1 MQPKRQCR
9 QWLAP
14 PDRQLGRRQ
23 RPSRR
28 RDCHV
33 SDTPFSSTLKHLLK
47 GEGCAANGKS
57 LADGYSGRKSRS
69 VKTPPLPLGEWP
81 SSRCSL
87 KNRSAIN

>member
-1 MQPKRQCR
+1 M
-9 QWLAP
+9 
-14 PDRQLGRRQ
+14 
-23 RPSRR
+23 
-28 RDCHV
+28 
-33 SDTPFSSTLKHLLK
+33 
-47 GEGCAANGKS
+47 NGKS